1 MPAVSF
7 FTAVIAAEGRAWR
20 ARDVDVE
27 DCEDLD
33 DLVGRMRGVAHDEE
47 PVLCI
52 IELEDGWFALIRADD
67 DDSPTVFVSNME
79 AARLGHYGPVLAAAE
94 DVDAVVPAG
103 VHRYEREDPKKPATE
118 DERLES
124 ELEHDLAAE
133 AELEESLGGALIKP
147 EPDGEPVDEWAGDP
161 SVLTGFGVQPRDL
174 VDLVEDN
181 PDDPATVLAEL
192 GEKAGFGELLEA
204 LR

>member
-1 MPAVSF
+1 MSAVSF

-33 DLVGRMRGVAHDEE
+33 ELVDRMRSVAHDED

-52 IELEDGWFALIRADD
+52 IELEDGWFALIRADED
-67 DDSPTVFVSNME
+67 DASVVFVSDIA
-79 AARLGHYGPVLAAAE
+79 AARRGHYGDVLAAAE
-94 DVDAVVPAG
+94 DIDVYVPAG
-103 VHRYEREDPKKPATE
+103 VHRYQRDNGEQTE
-118 DERLES
+118 DERLEAA
-124 ELEHDLAAE
+124 LEHDLEAE
-133 AELEESLGGALIKP
+133 AELEESIGGKLVKP

-161 SVLTGFGVQPRDL
+161 SVLAVFGVDPREL
-174 VDLVEDN
+174 VELVEDN
-181 PDDPATVLAEL
+181 PDDPATVLAAL
-192 GEKAGFGELLEA
+192 GEKAGFAELLEA